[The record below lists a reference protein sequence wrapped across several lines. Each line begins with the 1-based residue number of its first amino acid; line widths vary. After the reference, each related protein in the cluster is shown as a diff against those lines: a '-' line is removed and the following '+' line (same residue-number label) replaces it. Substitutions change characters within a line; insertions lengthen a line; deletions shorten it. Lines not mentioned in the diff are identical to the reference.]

1 MHLHCFNQ
9 LSLSMSSVFNR
20 DWFSLVRF
28 LLEQSIIQASVEY
41 VDCRSL
47 RLGPLED
54 GPQQR

>member
-1 MHLHCFNQ
+1 
-9 LSLSMSSVFNR
+9 MSSVFNR